1 VRARHLGLCRTKE
14 PIWSAR
20 ELELLAKWGWMGDE
34 RIALR
39 LRAAG
44 FARSVTGVHLKRKR
58 MRICRN
64 GDWYSATGLAEAMG
78 VDSHKVTRWIGAGLL
93 EAERRGTARTELQ
106 GGDTWLIFRAAVK
119 EFVLRCP
126 DEYDLGKV
134 EKWWFL
140 DLITDGR
147 ICR

>member
-1 VRARHLGLCRTKE
+1 MRA
-14 PIWSAR
+14 
-20 ELELLAKWGWMGDE
+20 
-34 RIALR
+34 
-39 LRAAG
+39 
-44 FARSVTGVHLKRKR
+44 
-58 MRICRN
+58 
-64 GDWYSATGLAEAMG
+64 GLAEVMG

-106 GGDTWLIFRAAVK
+106 GGDTWLIFRAEVK

>member
-1 VRARHLGLCRTKE
+1 
-14 PIWSAR
+14 
-20 ELELLAKWGWMGDE
+20 
-34 RIALR
+34 
-39 LRAAG
+39 
-44 FARSVTGVHLKRKR
+44 
-58 MRICRN
+58 
-64 GDWYSATGLAEAMG
+64 

-106 GGDTWLIFRAAVK
+106 GGDTWLIFRAEVK